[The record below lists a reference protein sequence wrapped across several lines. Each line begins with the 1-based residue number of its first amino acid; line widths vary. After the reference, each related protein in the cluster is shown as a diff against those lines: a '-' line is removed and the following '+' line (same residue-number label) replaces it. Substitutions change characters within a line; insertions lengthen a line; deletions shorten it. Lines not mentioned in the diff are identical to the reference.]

1 MNYWTGMRSHLNGV
15 AWQPRLLQNLFIPP
29 QQKTEGVH
37 SLSVF
42 IVFYSILIPAAH
54 AVSPPST
61 LQHAPVT
68 KDAFGDARK
77 YATAA
82 ISSAVPMRP
91 AG

>member
-1 MNYWTGMRSHLNGV
+1 MNFWTGMRSHLNGV
-15 AWQPRLLQNLFIPP
+15 AWQPRLLQNHFIPP
-29 QQKTEGVH
+29 QKKRRAFIR
-37 SLSVF
+37 SPFFVF
-42 IVFYSILIPAAH
+42 LILYAIPAAH

-68 KDAFGDARK
+68 KDAFGEARK

-91 AG
+91 TG